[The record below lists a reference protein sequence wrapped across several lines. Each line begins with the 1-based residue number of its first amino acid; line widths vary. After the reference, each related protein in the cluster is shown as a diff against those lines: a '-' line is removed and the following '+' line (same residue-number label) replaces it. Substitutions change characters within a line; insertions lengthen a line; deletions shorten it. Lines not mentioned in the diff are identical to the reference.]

1 MAEHAIASRLWCRAS
16 YRGGFLFY
24 VSVGGFTHELV
35 LVAIT
40 SSRLRSGK
48 QLVNEPVLVLHS
60 HQLDNQIHNIAIRR
74 TKAT

>member
-1 MAEHAIASRLWCRAS
+1 MAEFAIDSRLWCGAS
-16 YRGGFLFY
+16 YGSGFLFY

-40 SSRLRSGK
+40 PCRLRSGK
-48 QLVNEPVLVLHS
+48 QLVNEPILVLHS
-60 HQLDNQIHNIAIRR
+60 HQLDDQIHHIAIRR